1 MRAGTGVWYVASG
14 HLLGTIAQIIECPRN
29 RRNST
34 IAGLEPADNW
44 TYAPVLV
51 SFVADAPAAVT
62 AAGFLSPVPGNTYKY
77 APVDTSTPGIE
88 YKDGPFT
95 QRP

>member
-1 MRAGTGVWYVASG
+1 M
-14 HLLGTIAQIIECPRN
+14 
-29 RRNST
+29 
-34 IAGLEPADNW
+34 EPADNW

-62 AAGFLSPVPGNTYKY
+62 AAGFLSPVPGNSYKY
-77 APVDTSTPGIE
+77 APVDTSTPGIL

-95 QRP
+95 NGRSAERRHIHGRIIRAAVYGRRPLSHPVRDTHQ